1 MAGKKMTEEAKRYR
15 AIAKRANQG
24 QIEAIE
30 QVLRGESM
38 DPYALMENLAWSN
51 HVDELRQLLDAGLET
66 ERVNGG
72 GNTPLH
78 MACLG
83 GALEAVQLLIE
94 RGANPEARNLKQ
106 ETPLAL
112 ATRSPR
118 GMEVA
123 HWLEGWAHAQALK
136 PALED
141 AMPDPAPSPSS
152 RRRSL

>member
-24 QIEAIE
+24 HRDAIE

-38 DPYALMENLAWSN
+38 DPYALLENLAWCN
-51 HVDELRQLLDAGLET
+51 HVEGLRQLLDAGLET
-66 ERVNGG
+66 ERVNRG

-83 GALEAVQLLIE
+83 GSFEAVQLLIE

-106 ETPLAL
+106 ETPHAL
-112 ATRSPR
+112 AVRSASVR

-123 HWLEGWAHAQALK
+123 HWLEGWTHAQT
-136 PALED
+136 
-141 AMPDPAPSPSS
+141 
-152 RRRSL
+152 